1 MGVERAPRAKVS
13 SVGGA
18 ISTNLRRLWSGVGRA
33 TRRRAHPVGASSA
46 KVRFFHLATVFELIP
61 YCSAG
66 TYRLC

>member
-33 TRRRAHPVGASSA
+33 FGPIGASLA
-46 KVRFFHLATVFELIP
+46 KVRFVHLATVFELIP
-61 YCSAG
+61 YCSAS
-66 TYRLC
+66 TSRLC